1 MAAPKSAPAGANESL
16 YYSSPAVVPS
26 AWDPD
31 RPGLVDGLQPV
42 GPGLGAQGPDQG
54 FALTIATRL
63 APKLRLQERE
73 RSDDAIRGCVLI
85 ALRRASLFSR
95 APVVHDV
102 NVAFTIWGFFDEQ
115 PPPDLVE
122 RRMSLFEGIGNV
134 NHHYAEGRALAD
146 LVPESTLRLTPQQA
160 AEAYPAD
167 WRALTGA

>member
-31 RPGLVDGLQPV
+31 RPGLVDGLQPA

-63 APKLRLQERE
+63 GPKVRLQGRE
-73 RSDDAIRGCVLI
+73 RLDDAIRGCVLI

-102 NVAFTIWGFFDEQ
+102 NLAFTIWGFFDEN
-115 PPPDLVE
+115 PPEDLIG
-122 RRMSLFEGIGNV
+122 RRPMLFEGIGNV

-160 AEAYPAD
+160 AEAYPAN

>member
-31 RPGLVDGLQPV
+31 RPGLVDGLQPA

-63 APKLRLQERE
+63 GPKVRLQGRE
-73 RSDDAIRGCVLI
+73 RLDDAIRGCVLI

-102 NVAFTIWGFFDEQ
+102 NLAFTIWGFFDEH
-115 PPPDLVE
+115 PPEDLIG
-122 RRMSLFEGIGNV
+122 RRPMLFEGIGNV
-134 NHHYAEGRALAD
+134 NHHYAEGRVLAD

-160 AEAYPAD
+160 AEAYPAN